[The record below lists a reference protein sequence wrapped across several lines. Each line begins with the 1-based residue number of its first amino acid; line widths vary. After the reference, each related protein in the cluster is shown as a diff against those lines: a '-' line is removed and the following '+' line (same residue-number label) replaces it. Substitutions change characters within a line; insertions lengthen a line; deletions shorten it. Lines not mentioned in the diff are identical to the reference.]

1 MALDRWIAL
10 AILIICL
17 IYGYTAFFT
26 MDGSLPPFM
35 RRNPVWPSTFP
46 KILAVLGVVTS
57 LIIVLGLEKPAADPK
72 PQDINYRRLGDYKVG
87 QALLLLNEKEYLRA
101 ARNLARKTLSD
112 LSLKGDAGRLTAAYE
127 TITSQLPDEEERG
140 ALLAALADL
149 KEIYSGKPALA
160 AAVCEGAASPEL
172 AAWTLLVSSIQNLDI
187 TKTRQ

>member
-87 QALLLLNEKEYLRA
+87 QALLLLALMVLYALMLRPA
-101 ARNLARKTLSD
+101 GFLISTVGFLVGGSLILGERKFHVMIPVSV
-112 LSLKGDAGRLTAAYE
+112 
-127 TITSQLPDEEERG
+127 
-140 ALLAALADL
+140 LAAG
-149 KEIYSGKPALA
+149 IIWY
-160 AAVCEGAASPEL
+160 
-172 AAWTLLVSSIQNLDI
+172 LVQGVLGIFL
-187 TKTRQ
+187 RPWPFFMGV